1 MAVMGRAIAIAAVLL
16 LAGAAAAAEHPA
28 GSLEQTTL
36 MVERFGARFA
46 TVSPQMA
53 DGIEDLYAVDL
64 VFRDPVTTLT
74 GIDAM
79 RDYLRHFGATAPG
92 ARFVITDTIVEPGNA
107 VVFWTMTFADGASS
121 IDGVSHMRVGT
132 RIDAERDY
140 FDLGEVYDRVPL
152 LNWFTGLVK
161 SRLAPPNQ

>member
-1 MAVMGRAIAIAAVLL
+1 MGRAISIAAVFL
-16 LAGAAAAAEHPA
+16 LAGAAAAAEHPP
-28 GSLEQTTL
+28 GSLEQTRL

-53 DGIEDLYAVDL
+53 DGLEDLYAADL
-64 VFRDPVTTLT
+64 VFRDPVIALT

-79 RDYLRHFGATAPG
+79 REYLRHFGETAPG
-92 ARFVITDTIVEPGNA
+92 ARFAITDTVIEPGNA

-121 IDGVSHMRVGT
+121 IDGVSHMRVGA

-161 SRLAPPNQ
+161 SRLAPSNQ